1 MKENRIYIKKENNKK
16 NQQRNEAVGRQK
28 ECDEMTK
35 LNQKSK
41 HFKLN
46 KQQTLKERE
55 SESERKK
62 EKIKLKEL
70 LSIKNVRQAQEV

>member
-1 MKENRIYIKKENNKK
+1 
-16 NQQRNEAVGRQK
+16 
-28 ECDEMTK
+28 MTK

-55 SESERKK
+55 SESKRKK